1 MNPYYVDSI
10 QDGKNIY
17 YMIRYQEDMT
27 IVSCPTKYLMHKT
40 KSNRSPNTVK
50 RIAFS
55 LSYYLTYLEEIGMVL
70 SDVFELKYDKQHCHF
85 TDFLQW
91 LKKGNHNRHE
101 KKKIPSNNTCN
112 IYLQD
117 VFGWY
122 QFLELQEAEFGDL
135 KVLSSHVVSFTNAIG
150 VRFSLARKNF
160 NGYLKGEEHIGRTI
174 EEENILIL
182 LENCANVRD
191 QLLILLLAETGFRIG
206 EMLGIRYTTDIDY
219 PKQTLRVQYREDND
233 NLARAKYAE
242 YRRAKI
248 SKDTFEILMF
258 YLSEYRELLKNTDYL
273 FVTIFGEDMGKPLDV
288 SAVYSMLDRLE
299 KKTGITATPHMLRH
313 YFANERRNNGWDIAL
328 ISKALGHKH
337 ISTTEKYLN
346 IGTDELIE
354 ATDEYYK
361 KNKSLFMTDQL
372 V

>member
-10 QDGKNIY
+10 RDGKKIY
-17 YMIRYQEDMT
+17 YLIRYQEDMT
-27 IVSCPTKYLMHKT
+27 IVPGPTKYLVHKT
-40 KSNRSPNTVK
+40 NSNRSHNTVK

-55 LSYYLTYLEEIGMVL
+55 LSYYLTYLEETGLLL
-70 SDVFELKYDKQHCHF
+70 SDVFELKYDKQHLHF

-91 LKKGNHNRHE
+91 IKAGKHNRHE

-135 KVLSSHVVSFTNAIG
+135 KVLSSHVVTFSSAVG
-150 VRFSLARKNF
+150 VKISLARKTF
-160 NGYLKGEEHIGRTI
+160 RGYLPGEEHIGRTI
-174 EEENILIL
+174 EEDNILTL

-206 EMLGIRYTTDIDY
+206 EMLGIRYTEDIDY
-219 PKQTLRVQYREDND
+219 QKHVLRVEYREDNE

-248 SKDTFEILMF
+248 SNETFEILMY
-258 YLSEYRELLKNTDYL
+258 YLSEYRQLLRTSEYL
-273 FVTIFGEDMGKPLDV
+273 FVTISGDGMGKSLDV
-288 SAVYSMLDRLE
+288 SAVYSMLERLE
-299 KKTGITATPHMLRH
+299 KKTGIAATPHMLRH

-328 ISKALGHKH
+328 ISRALGHKH

-346 IGTDELIE
+346 IGAEELIQ
-354 ATDEYYK
+354 ATEEYYK

>member
-1 MNPYYVDSI
+1 MNTYYVDSVR
-10 QDGKNIY
+10 DGKTIY
-17 YMIRYQEDMT
+17 YIIRYQEDMT
-27 IVSCPTKYLMHKT
+27 IVPCPTKYLMHKT
-40 KSNRSPNTVK
+40 RSNRSHNTVK

-55 LSYYLTYLEEIGMVL
+55 LSYYLTYLEESEMTL
-70 SDVFELKYDKQHCHF
+70 SDVFGLKYDKQHLHF

-91 LKKGNHNRHE
+91 LKKGKHNCHE

-112 IYLQD
+112 TYLQD

-135 KVLSSHVVSFTNAIG
+135 KVLSSHVVTFSNAIG
-150 VRFSLARKNF
+150 VRFSLARKSF
-160 NGYLKGEEHIGRTI
+160 KGYLKGEEHIGRTI
-174 EEENILIL
+174 EEDNILIL
-182 LENCANVRD
+182 LENCSNVRD

-206 EMLGIRYTTDIDY
+206 EMLGIHYTTDIDY
-219 PKQTLRVQYREDND
+219 KKLTLRVQYRDDNE
-233 NLARAKYAE
+233 NLARAKNGE

-248 SKDTFEILMF
+248 SKDTFEILMY
-258 YLSEYRELLKNTDYL
+258 YLSEYRDLLKDSEYL
-273 FVTIFGEDMGKPLDV
+273 FVTLSGDGRGRPLDV
-288 SAVYSMLDRLE
+288 NAVYAMLERLE
-299 KKTGITATPHMLRH
+299 KKTGIEATPHMLRH

-346 IGTDELIE
+346 IGTDELVE